1 MMSFFF
7 PLRCALL
14 RSPKQNIYAYDDID
28 DVMRKIDE
36 NINAF
41 EHSLNGKYIKMK
53 PLSNL
58 VVNKFK
64 TRRSSDTFSRI
75 SNMMNTTAS
84 SPRES
89 VISFESNNCRTSTQ
103 SSAFSNE
110 YDKKYIKSFESLEI
124 DVQDLISEDDK
135 NNENDEN
142 IDENDFPHEQSRLFH
157 TMIEQCTQ
165 EKIKAHA

>member
-1 MMSFFF
+1 MSFFSS
-7 PLRCALL
+7 LRCALL
-14 RSPKQNIYAYDDID
+14 RSPKQNIYAHDDTD
-28 DVMRKIDE
+28 DVMKKIDE

-41 EHSLNGKYIKMK
+41 ENSLNGKYIKMK

-64 TRRSSDTFSRI
+64 TRRSSDTFSQM
-75 SNMMNTTAS
+75 SNTMNTTAS

-89 VISFESNNCRTSTQ
+89 VISLESNNCRTSTQ

-110 YDKKYIKSFESLEI
+110 YDKKYIRSFESLEI
-124 DVQDLISEDDK
+124 DIQDLISEDDK
-135 NNENDEN
+135 NDENNEN
-142 IDENDFPHEQSRLFH
+142 IDENDFPYEQSKLFH